1 MTRAPSRP
9 VMRVL
14 TALAVTATLIA
25 LAVVLATA

>member
-9 VMRVL
+9 VMRAL
-14 TALAVTATLIA
+14 TLLAAAATLLA